1 MESIRLFIQEFLRNA
16 EGDLNTFGKIVSI
29 FLIFLIVR
37 IIVSIV
43 YRLID
48 RTINAREKHFKND
61 PRANT
66 MAGVI
71 KKIVKYLLF
80 FIALVISL
88 ELIGIS
94 TTSILATAGI
104 GGLAIS
110 FGAQSLVKDIITGF
124 FIIMEEQYNV
134 GDHVKILDYEGYV
147 EEVGIR
153 VTKVRGFSGD
163 LYIIP
168 NGSIQDLANMNRGL
182 MRSWVDVTVGYDE
195 NIDQVLKILDR
206 VCEELKESNENII
219 EGPTVLGLTELG
231 DYSIR
236 ISIVAK
242 TISGFQWAVE
252 REIRKKAKEKLEEA
266 KIKSPYPKQVIY
278 RGEEFDS

>member
-1 MESIRLFIQEFLRNA
+1 MESVGIFIQEFFKDA
-16 EGDLNTFGKIVSI
+16 EGDLNLFGKAVSI
-29 FLIFLIVR
+29 LLIFLIVR
-37 IIVSIV
+37 IIVSIS

-48 RTINAREKHFKND
+48 RTISAREKHFKND
-61 PRANT
+61 PRT
-66 MAGVI
+66 TTIGGII
-71 KKIVKYLLF
+71 KKIIKYVMF
-80 FIALVISL
+80 FIALIISL

-94 TTSILATAGI
+94 TGSILATAGI

-153 VTKVRGFSGD
+153 VTKIRGFSGD

-168 NGSIQDLANMNRGL
+168 NGSIQDVANMNRGI
-182 MRSWVDVTVGYDE
+182 MRSWVDVTVSYDE
-195 NIDQVLKILDR
+195 NIDRVLQVLNRACDQ
-206 VCEELKESNENII
+206 VKESNENII
-219 EGPTVLGLTELG
+219 EGPTVLGVTELG

-236 ISIVAK
+236 ISIIAK
-242 TISGFQWAVE
+242 TISGFQWSVE
-252 REIRKKAKEKLEEA
+252 REIRKKAKEGLEEA
-266 KIKSPYPKQVIY
+266 KIKIPYPKQVII
-278 RGEEFDS
+278 RGEDYDT